1 LGTSIGGKLPGGK
14 LLADNAAAVAGER
27 VEATVA
33 LVERRGYA
41 LPAWRLGEVCLGGRA
56 AESEVLAAVASSPSL
71 RLMHGLV
78 VGPELAPVAPAIAL
92 RARTHQEQAAAYMA
106 ATLRFVRALVRVSP
120 YVLGVAVAGSLASGG
135 FVESD
140 DVDLNLLVEDGHR
153 HLAYVTLST
162 LGVLHALRHRG
173 KPTDALTRRP
183 LAPRLMTANLILE
196 RSQYLPLTRQDA
208 AMAYEL
214 LCSRPVFGR
223 RHWREL
229 VVANPPL
236 AEHLPQL
243 REWAGDDET
252 SERGG
257 GLPRWLFPSW
267 ADAPARVVG
276 GAAWHWMQWTRRRD
290 GEALARVAFVRET
303 MRPYALFQ
311 DQ

>member
-1 LGTSIGGKLPGGK
+1 VV
-14 LLADNAAAVAGER
+14 ADR

-41 LPAWRLGEVCLGGRA
+41 LPASRLSEVCLGGQT
-56 AESEVLAAVASSPSL
+56 AEAEVLAAVASSPSL

-78 VGPELAPVAPAIAL
+78 VGPGLVPAAPAIAF
-92 RARTHQEQAAAYMA
+92 RARTHEEQAGAYLA
-106 ATLRFVRALVRVSP
+106 ATLRFVDAMVRVCP
-120 YVLGVAVAGSLASGG
+120 YVLGVAIAGSLASGG

-162 LGVLHALRHRG
+162 LGVLHALRHRH
-173 KPTDALTRRP
+173 KPTDAHTRRP

-196 RSQYLPLTRQDA
+196 RSQYLPLARQDA

-214 LCSRPVFGR
+214 LCSRPVFGV

-229 VVANPPL
+229 VAANLEL

-243 REWAGDDET
+243 QGWGGGDGT
-252 SERGG
+252 SERRSP
-257 GLPRWLFPSW
+257 LPGWLFPSW
-267 ADAPARVVG
+267 ADGPARALG
-276 GAAWHWMQWTRRRD
+276 SAAWHWMQWTRRGD
-290 GEALARVAFVRET
+290 GQALARVAFVRET
-303 MRPYALFQ
+303 MRPYALFE
-311 DQ
+311 DR